1 MNTKPLI
8 SVVIPTYNYGEYIEH
23 CIESVLSQTYRNF
36 EILVVDDGSTDE
48 TPKIL
53 KKFGTKI
60 IGIRTKNYGAC
71 IARNVGLNSASGEYV
86 AFLDADDYWKPNF
99 LEKLFSHGQLL
110 NADLVYCDMFSIDE
124 STKEIELVKSVRKV
138 DSEWFHNNPGSTP
151 FSPSTVLIRRGLL
164 ARTSGWNTSLKSPAE
179 DFDFFRRCAKHGV
192 LVHVEDTLAYHRN
205 HPRSLTSRSQ
215 VLYFKDNVR
224 ATRIMLT
231 EDRELV
237 DFKDRLRCWLRLH
250 LKFAKHATKN
260 ADYRLFAHVI
270 KSLISI

>member
-1 MNTKPLI
+1 MNVKPLI
-8 SVVIPTYNYGEYIEH
+8 SVVIPTYNYGKFIQI
-23 CIESVLSQTYRNF
+23 CIDSVLGQTYRKF
-36 EILVVDDGSTDE
+36 EIIVVDDGSTDE
-48 TPKIL
+48 TPNVL
-53 KKFGTKI
+53 KKYGTKI
-60 IGIRTKNYGAC
+60 TTVRTKNFGAC
-71 IARNVGLNSASGEYV
+71 ISRNIGLNLARGKYV
-86 AFLDADDYWKPNF
+86 SFLDSDDYWKPEF
-99 LEKLFSHGQLL
+99 LEKLFLCAQSLDV
-110 NADLVYCDMFSIDE
+110 DLVYCDMFLIDE
-124 STKEIELVKSVRKV
+124 NTKKKELVKSVRKV

-151 FSPSTVLIRRGLL
+151 FSPSTALIRRELL

-205 HPRSLTSRSQ
+205 HPNSLTSRSQ

-231 EDRELV
+231 EDREFIDL
-237 DFKDRLRCWLRLH
+237 KGRLKCWLRLH

>member
-8 SVVIPTYNYGEYIEH
+8 SVVIPTYNYEEYIEL

-53 KKFGTKI
+53 NQFGTKI
-60 IGIRTKNYGAC
+60 IAIRTRNFGAC
-71 IARNVGLNSASGEYV
+71 IARNVGLNSASGEFI
-86 AFLDADDYWKPNF
+86 AFLDSDDYWKPDF
-99 LEKLFSHGQLL
+99 LEKLFLQGQLL
-110 NADLVYCDMFSIDE
+110 NADLVYCDMLSIDE
-124 STKEIELVKSVRKV
+124 STKNKELVKSVRKV
-138 DSEWFHNNPGSTP
+138 DLKWFHNNPGSTP
-151 FSPSTVLIRRGLL
+151 FSPSTALIRRGLL

-192 LVHVEDTLAYHRN
+192 LVHVEDVLAYHRN
-205 HPRSLTSRSQ
+205 HPKSLTSRSE

-231 EDRELV
+231 EDREFIDL
-237 DFKDRLRCWLRLH
+237 KDRLKCWLRLH
-250 LKFAKHATKN
+250 FRFAKHAAKN
-260 ADYRLFAHVI
+260 SDYRLLASVI